1 MAAQLGAMR
10 DENRRMWDQL
20 TNEKRKVEKLVTVV
34 GRLWDVVGKGFPGH
48 CQFFFLFNQFHSKII
63 IILTFTFFSPVS
75 QFPADLLE
83 TADSPNIYITSP
95 SISTSRFQP
104 PPLSMGMNIMHSLN
118 SPNSSPTTSDFQGG
132 GQHYHHQ
139 QHHGHH
145 HHTHSRQ
152 HGFPSG
158 NGGGGGGNGY
168 SRTGDSSSSTP
179 LPSSPG
185 SISMDLFDDGSCDLP
200 PSGRPSTKRQRL
212 DDGVNGINGGIGGL
226 VGGGGGGSGGG
237 GPGGNSSDA
246 MSLLS
251 SVSSPGAGSGSNGL
265 ATLTVPKKS
274 SRARSD
280 SAPLGYGGVGTT
292 AMHSWQQQQQGEM
305 SGIGNGR
312 PRSGS
317 GMVPHRDMGGHAR

>member
-1 MAAQLGAMR
+1 MR

-48 CQFFFLFNQFHSKII
+48 CQFFLFNQFHSKNNNIY
-63 IILTFTFFSPVS
+63 LTFTSSVS
-75 QFPADLLE
+75 QFPSDLLE

-132 GQHYHHQ
+132 GGHYH

-145 HHTHSRQ
+145 PQQQHHHAQHSRQ
-152 HGFPSG
+152 H
-158 NGGGGGGNGY
+158 GGGNGY

-200 PSGRPSTKRQRL
+200 ASGRPSTKRQRL
-212 DDGVNGINGGIGGL
+212 DDGVGVNGINGGIGGL
-226 VGGGGGGSGGG
+226 VGGGGGGGSGGG
-237 GPGGNSSDA
+237 GGGGSGGGSGGGNSSDA

-251 SVSSPGAGSGSNGL
+251 SVSSPGAGTGL

-292 AMHSWQQQQQGEM
+292 AMHSWQQQQGEM
-305 SGIGNGR
+305 SGGGSGGR

>member
-1 MAAQLGAMR
+1 
-10 DENRRMWDQL
+10 
-20 TNEKRKVEKLVTVV
+20 
-34 GRLWDVVGKGFPGH
+34 
-48 CQFFFLFNQFHSKII
+48 
-63 IILTFTFFSPVS
+63 
-75 QFPADLLE
+75 
-83 TADSPNIYITSP
+83 
-95 SISTSRFQP
+95 
-104 PPLSMGMNIMHSLN
+104 MGMNVMHSLN

-132 GQHYHHQ
+132 GHYH

-145 HHTHSRQ
+145 AQQQQQQHHAQHSRQ
-152 HGFPSG
+152 HGFQSG
-158 NGGGGGGNGY
+158 NNSGGGGGNGY

-212 DDGVNGINGGIGGL
+212 DDGVGVNGISGGIGGL
-226 VGGGGGGSGGG
+226 VGGGGGGGGGSGGG
-237 GPGGNSSDA
+237 SGGGNSSDA

-251 SVSSPGAGSGSNGL
+251 SVSSPGAGTGL

-280 SAPLGYGGVGTT
+280 SAPLGYGGVGATT

-305 SGIGNGR
+305 SGGGR

>member
-1 MAAQLGAMR
+1 VAAQLGAMR

-48 CQFFFLFNQFHSKII
+48 CQFLTNFIFQKKINI
-63 IILTFTFFSPVS
+63 SSPVS
-75 QFPADLLE
+75 QFPPDLLE

-118 SPNSSPTTSDFQGG
+118 SPNSSPTTSDFQGYHQPQ
-132 GQHYHHQ
+132 QHA
-139 QHHGHH
+139 HHGHH
-145 HHTHSRQ
+145 PQQQHHHPHSRQ
-152 HGFPSG
+152 HGFQSG
-158 NGGGGGGNGY
+158 NGNGY

-212 DDGVNGINGGIGGL
+212 DDGGVGVNGINGIGGL
-226 VGGGGGGSGGG
+226 VGGGGGGGSGGG

-251 SVSSPGAGSGSNGL
+251 SVSSPGAGNSGLS
-265 ATLTVPKKS
+265 TLTVPKKS

-280 SAPLGYGGVGTT
+280 SAPLGYGGVSTTT

-305 SGIGNGR
+305 SGGGR

-317 GMVPHRDMGGHAR
+317 GMVPLRDMGGHAR

>member
-1 MAAQLGAMR
+1 LGKAF
-10 DENRRMWDQL
+10 QG
-20 TNEKRKVEKLVTVV
+20 TVSS
-34 GRLWDVVGKGFPGH
+34 
-48 CQFFFLFNQFHSKII
+48 LFKSFSFQNINIS
-63 IILTFTFFSPVS
+63 SPVS
-75 QFPADLLE
+75 QFPPDLLE

-132 GQHYHHQ
+132 HYHHQ
-139 QHHGHH
+139 QHAHHGHH
-145 HHTHSRQ
+145 PQQQHHHAHSRQ
-152 HGFPSG
+152 HGFQSG
-158 NGGGGGGNGY
+158 NGGGGSGY
-168 SRTGDSSSSTP
+168 SRTGDSNSSTP

-212 DDGVNGINGGIGGL
+212 DDGGVGVNGINGGIGGL
-226 VGGGGGGSGGG
+226 VGGGGGGSGG

-251 SVSSPGAGSGSNGL
+251 SVSSPGAGNGL
-265 ATLTVPKKS
+265 STLTVPKKS

-280 SAPLGYGGVGTT
+280 SAPLGYGGVGP

-305 SGIGNGR
+305 SGGGNVGR